1 MRAIRGERRREERRL
16 GVLGERFEDR
26 VEFVRKAQVEHFVG
40 FVEDD
45 RADVAKLQGP
55 LFDVVQ
61 RAARRGDDGVGA
73 ALQGADLA
81 AVLLP
86 AVDRRHEHAR
96 VAAVVVERFAHLK
109 AEFTRGREDEKH
121 GVFGFG
127 ADHVALEERE
137 RKGGGL
143 PGAGGGLAQHVGA
156 GKERGDRGFLNGGG
170 FFKAHLRERRDEV
183 FGESEFGEGGH

>member
-1 MRAIRGERRREERRL
+1 M
-16 GVLGERFEDR
+16 
-26 VEFVRKAQVEHFVG
+26 
-40 FVEDD
+40 
-45 RADVAKLQGP
+45 
-55 LFDVVQ
+55 VQ

-137 RKGGGL
+137 RKRRRSS
-143 PGAGGGLAQHVGA
+143 GAGGGLAQHVGA
-156 GKERGDRGFLNGGG
+156 GKERGDRGFLNGVGSSKPICVSEETR
-170 FFKAHLRERRDEV
+170 FSESPSSAKVAIDDSKVRRSVPHE
-183 FGESEFGEGGH
+183 